1 MSRSQRLV
9 ARISVILVRRLLY
22 QSQIQIAFHRVFT
35 LRENTLL
42 L

>member
-1 MSRSQRLV
+1 VMTQPRNASSAESRNW
-9 ARISVILVRRLLY
+9 RILY
-22 QSQIQIAFHRVFT
+22 QSQIQIALHRVFT